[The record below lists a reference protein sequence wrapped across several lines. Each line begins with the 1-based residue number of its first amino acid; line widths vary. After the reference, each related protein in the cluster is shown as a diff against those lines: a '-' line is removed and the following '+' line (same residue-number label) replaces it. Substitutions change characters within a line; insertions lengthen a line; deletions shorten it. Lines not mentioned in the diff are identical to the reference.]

1 MELNVWFN
9 YTDVHTSGAKPPSM
23 RNMGSHLYLFL
34 GLRNGGAV
42 RGLSSE
48 NELVLESR
56 LEGAGSGASEE
67 PGGPRSRLR

>member
-9 YTDVHTSGAKPPSM
+9 YTDVHTSGAKTPSM
-23 RNMGSHLYLFL
+23 GSMGSHLHLFR
-34 GLRNGGAV
+34 GLRNVGAV

-56 LEGAGSGASEE
+56 LGGAGSEASEE
-67 PGGPRSRLR
+67 PSGPRSRLR